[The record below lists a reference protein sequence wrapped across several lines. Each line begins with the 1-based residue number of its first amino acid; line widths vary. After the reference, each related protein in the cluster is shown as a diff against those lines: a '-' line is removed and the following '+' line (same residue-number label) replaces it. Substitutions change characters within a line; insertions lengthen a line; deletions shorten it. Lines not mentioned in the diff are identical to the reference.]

1 MGVDL
6 AVDGGQSGLR
16 MAVARRNGAGLRL
29 ERPVD
34 VPGFSWGAGV
44 DPAQAQGDVILR
56 AWRELGAP
64 SPIDTIA
71 CGLSGLSADSRPG
84 QELAV
89 ALGTRLDAR
98 RVLVA
103 GDDVTT
109 HAGALGGHPGVV
121 LAAGTGVVCTG
132 IDASGR
138 LVRVDAWGYLLGD
151 TGGGSWL
158 GREGLRAALDGHDG
172 RHAAT
177 KLTARAVDRYG
188 DLRDFVHRLLVSPT
202 LVAEVAA
209 FAREVLACAREGD
222 EVAAA
227 ICARAAD
234 ELCATAAATVRRG
247 FPGAAPGEVPF
258 TWTGSILTA
267 TDVVRTPMLAH
278 LAERCP
284 AASPRN
290 PLGGGLDG
298 AALLAVGAAETH
310 LDQTC
315 RWDAP

>member
-1 MGVDL
+1 M
-6 AVDGGQSGLR
+6 DGGQSGLR
-16 MAVARRNGAGLRL
+16 MAVARRDGASPRL

-44 DPAQAQGDVILR
+44 DPPRAQGDVILR

-64 SPIDTIA
+64 APIDTIA
-71 CGLSGLSADSRPG
+71 CGLSGLSADGEASR
-84 QELAV
+84 ELAETL
-89 ALGTRLDAR
+89 ADRLDVR

-109 HAGALGGHPGVV
+109 HAGALGGSPGVV

-132 IDASGR
+132 IDPAGR
-138 LVRVDAWGYLLGD
+138 LLRVDAWGYLLGD

-158 GREGLRAALDGHDG
+158 GREGMRAALDGHDG

-177 KLTARAVDRYG
+177 ALTARVVDRYG
-188 DLRDFVHRLLVSPT
+188 ELRDFVHRLLVSPT
-202 LVAEVAA
+202 LVAEVAS

-234 ELCATAAATVRRG
+234 ELCATAAATVRRS
-247 FPGAAPGEVPF
+247 FPDAAPGEVPF

-267 TDVVRTPMLAH
+267 TDTVRAPLLAL

-284 AASPRN
+284 AASPRE

-298 AALLAVGAAETH
+298 AALLATGAAKAHEKWSRTW
-310 LDQTC
+310 T
-315 RWDAP
+315 A